1 VFKEGFKN
9 ASSSHSSALLTI
21 IIGKVMEKLSQ
32 WRKSFFE
39 AHYGT
44 LLKVAFRYVST
55 YEQAVEM
62 TYQGFIRIFNEVTRL
77 KICGEM
83 KFDGRLS
90 AWVKRIF
97 ILTLVDKIKAELNLH
112 SPRPI
117 PGDIWQEPG
126 GEANLASVIIYI
138 ELIKILKGL
147 PVTYRLVFNLHV
159 IDGFSHAEIAEM
171 LGITVNES
179 TYNLLEAK
187 KYCNRSLEEVK
198 IDTDYS
204 GK

>member
-1 VFKEGFKN
+1 
-9 ASSSHSSALLTI
+9 
-21 IIGKVMEKLSQ
+21 MEKLSQ
-32 WRKSFFE
+32 WRKLFFE
-39 AHYGT
+39 AHYAI

-62 TYQGFIRIFNEVTRL
+62 TYHGLIRIFNEVTRL
-77 KICGEM
+77 KISTEM
-83 KFDGRLS
+83 KFNAGLS
-90 AWVKRIF
+90 AWVKRTF

-126 GEANLASVIIYI
+126 GQANLESVIVYI

-159 IDGFSHAEIAEM
+159 IDGFSHAEIAGM
-171 LGITVNES
+171 LGITVKES
-179 TYNLLEAK
+179 KYNLLEAK
-187 KYCNRSLEEVK
+187 KYCNRSLEEIK
-198 IDTDYS
+198 PGTGYT